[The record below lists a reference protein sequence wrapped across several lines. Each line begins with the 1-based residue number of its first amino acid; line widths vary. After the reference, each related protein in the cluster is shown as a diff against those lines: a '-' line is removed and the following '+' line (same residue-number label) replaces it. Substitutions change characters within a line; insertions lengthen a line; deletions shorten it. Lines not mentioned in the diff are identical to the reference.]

1 MRALRRWTVALT
13 CPLIAVAVCS
23 VAAAP
28 AAWGH
33 DVLISTSPAD
43 GQRVDAAPS
52 LVALAFSAPVLP
64 IGTAVAVTGPG
75 GDATHGPPEVL
86 ADTVNQ
92 PLRDALPPGG
102 YRVLWRVT
110 SQDGHPVS
118 GEFGFSVGGV
128 APAGP
133 AASPTTGSPPL
144 HWPPWV
150 WIASG
155 AVVLAGLL
163 AAALPSSRR
172 RRAARGATRPSGRS
186 RSRSSA

>member
-1 MRALRRWTVALT
+1 MALA
-13 CPLIAVAVCS
+13 CPLIALAVGS
-23 VAAAP
+23 VATAP
-28 AAWGH
+28 VAWGH

-43 GQRVDAAPS
+43 GQRVGAAPS
-52 LVALAFSAPVLP
+52 LVTLTFSAPVLQ

-75 GDATHGPPEVL
+75 GDATQGPPAVL

-92 PLRDALPPGG
+92 PLRGALPPGG
-102 YRVLWRVT
+102 YRVQWRVT
-110 SQDGHPVS
+110 SRDGHPVS
-118 GEFGFSVGGV
+118 GEFGFAVGGA

-133 AASPTTGSPPL
+133 AASPTTGSSPL

-150 WIASG
+150 WIAS
-155 AVVLAGLL
+155 ATVVVAGVL

-172 RRAARGATRPSGRS
+172 RRAAAGAARSSGRS